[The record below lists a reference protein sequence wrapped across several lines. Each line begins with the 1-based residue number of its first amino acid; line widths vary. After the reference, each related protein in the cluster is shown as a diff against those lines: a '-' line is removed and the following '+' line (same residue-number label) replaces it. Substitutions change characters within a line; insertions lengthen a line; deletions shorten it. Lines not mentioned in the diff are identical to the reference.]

1 MNIKTLALSLSFIA
15 FVFIGFGDRVL
26 PKPLDSISLNTRTSI
41 NQFLQGLSPTLKS
54 QNPDD
59 KMEKAVDGLSH

>member
-1 MNIKTLALSLSFIA
+1 MNIKTLALPLGFIA

-26 PKPLDSISLNTRTSI
+26 PKPLGSISLNTRTSI
-41 NQFLQGLSPTLKS
+41 NKVLQGLSPTLKS

>member
-1 MNIKTLALSLSFIA
+1 MDMKKLALPLGFIA

-26 PKPLDSISLNTRTSI
+26 PNPLSSMSLNTRTSI
-41 NQFLQGLSPTLKS
+41 NQFLVGLSPKLKS

-59 KMEKAVDGLSH
+59 KMEKAVDGLSR

>member
-1 MNIKTLALSLSFIA
+1 MNIKTLALSLGFIA

-26 PKPLDSISLNTRTSI
+26 PKPLGNISLNTRTSI
-41 NQFLQGLSPTLKS
+41 TKALQGLSPTIKS